1 MAGQTITDTSIQQAS
16 YGLDDG
22 ICVAIS
28 GGKLGFF
35 GTAPTSKATLTNAAA
50 VTAGSTTTVCNTGLA
65 ELVTELVAKGII
77 AAS

>member
-1 MAGQTITDTSIQQAS
+1 MPGATSTDTTIQQLS
-16 YGLDDG
+16 QGLDDG
-22 ICVAIS
+22 VNVAIS

-35 GTAPTSKATLTNAAA
+35 GTAPTVKATLTNAAA